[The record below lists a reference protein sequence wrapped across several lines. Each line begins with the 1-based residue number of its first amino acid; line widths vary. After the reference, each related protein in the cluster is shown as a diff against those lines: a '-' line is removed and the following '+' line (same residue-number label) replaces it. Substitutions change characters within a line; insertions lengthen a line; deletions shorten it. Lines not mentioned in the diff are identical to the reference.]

1 MRSQKKDKRQIEEV
15 AKGAGSDS
23 EGGHKEGRVV
33 PKRTEGS
40 LNGNRIT
47 GVERKLGN
55 KMQKRKADLSW
66 TFNYKPVSL
75 KLFPS

>member
-1 MRSQKKDKRQIEEV
+1 MCSQKKDKREIEEV

-33 PKRTEGS
+33 PRQREPS

-47 GVERKLGN
+47 GAERKPGN

-66 TFNYKPVSL
+66 TFNYKLVS
-75 KLFPS
+75 LFPSQ